1 MSFSPPPFLSSKLVL
16 LLLCLSATLDFD
28 EVDVVV
34 VLIGIVMMLGVLS
47 PISSLATGSSSV
59 VKVMVVVVVMV
70 AIKSNVFQ
78 SSAESFNISSLL
90 ICILRRNIVRLK
102 ILIQNQIHSRCY

>member
-1 MSFSPPPFLSSKLVL
+1 MSFSPPPFLSSKLLL
-16 LLLCLSATLDFD
+16 LLLCLSATLGFD

-34 VLIGIVMMLGVLS
+34 VLIGMVIMLGVLS
-47 PISSLATGSSSV
+47 PTSSFATGSNSV

-78 SSAESFNISSLL
+78 SSAENFKKSSLL
-90 ICILRRNIVRLK
+90 IGTFSTKKC
-102 ILIQNQIHSRCY
+102 

>member
-16 LLLCLSATLDFD
+16 LLLCLSATLGFD

-34 VLIGIVMMLGVLS
+34 VLIGMVIMLGVLS
-47 PISSLATGSSSV
+47 PTSSFATGSNSV

-78 SSAESFNISSLL
+78 SSAESLKKSFLL
-90 ICILRRNIVRLK
+90 IGSFSTKKC
-102 ILIQNQIHSRCY
+102 